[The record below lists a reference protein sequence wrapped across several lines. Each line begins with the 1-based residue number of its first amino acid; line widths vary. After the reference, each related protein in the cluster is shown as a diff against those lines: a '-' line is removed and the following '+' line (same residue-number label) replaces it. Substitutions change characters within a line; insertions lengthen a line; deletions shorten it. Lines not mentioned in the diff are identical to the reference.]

1 MSQTLSIVPTELWP
15 WLALAGLGFFHG
27 VNPAM
32 GWLFA
37 VALGLHRHSR
47 ATVILSL
54 VPIAAGHAA
63 AIALVLAAALAL
75 GLVLDHAI
83 AVRAA
88 AVVLIGWALWHAVR
102 GHRQRVHVGMQTG
115 FIGLAAWSC
124 MMATAHGAGLMTIP
138 VLMPICSSGTPDEA
152 VAAASAVPIGLAAL
166 AVHTGAMLA
175 TIGLVAIAVYEWVG
189 LGVLRSHWVNFD
201 HIWIAALG
209 LSGLILLLV

>member
-1 MSQTLSIVPTELWP
+1 MSQITSIGPTELWP

-47 ATVILSL
+47 ATVLLSL

-75 GLVLDHAI
+75 GLVVDHAI

-88 AVVLIGWALWHAVR
+88 AAVLIGWALWHAVR

-138 VLMPICSSGTPDEA
+138 VLMPICSSGAAAQA
-152 VAAASAVPIGLAAL
+152 VTAASAVPIGVAAL

-175 TIGLVAIAVYEWVG
+175 TIGLVSIAVYEWVG
-189 LGVLRSHWVNFD
+189 LEVLRSHWINFD
-201 HIWIAALG
+201 HIWIAALA
-209 LSGLILLLV
+209 LSGVVLLFV

>member
-1 MSQTLSIVPTELWP
+1 MSAESTELWP
-15 WLALAGLGFFHG
+15 WLTLAGLGFFHG

-47 ATVILSL
+47 ATLLMSL

-63 AIALVLAAALAL
+63 ALALVLVAALAL

-83 AVRAA
+83 ALRAA
-88 AVVLIGWALWHAVR
+88 AVALIGWALWHAVR
-102 GHRQRVHVGMQTG
+102 GHRQRVRVGMQTG

-124 MMATAHGAGLMTIP
+124 MMASAHGAGLMAIP
-138 VLMPICSSGTPDEA
+138 VLMPICSSGAPDQA
-152 VAAASAVPIGLAAL
+152 VTVTDVVSTGAAAL

-175 TIGLVAIAVYEWVG
+175 TIGLVSTAVYEWVG
-189 LGVLRSHWVNFD
+189 LGFLRSHWVNFD

-209 LSGLILLLV
+209 LSGVILLFA